1 MSANELRL
9 VLLAAGIVLLLLLYW
24 FGQPRKGGAERRRA
38 LPARREPRLQEPRGT
53 PESSSGSDDSRFARA
68 SEAESRTP
76 ERTGPRVMLGA
87 LRDFERLVVLHVIA
101 EEDEGFAGSDV
112 VVACEKLGLVYG
124 EGGIFHRLPDG
135 DREGVPLF
143 SVSSMVEP
151 GSFDLGRLD
160 ALRLPGLC
168 VFMAIPGPRP
178 ALDQWEAMLPA
189 AERLAG
195 LLGGR
200 LVDERMNALG
210 RQGIAHLRDELR
222 HFDRRQARRRFPPR
236 LGGSP

>member
-1 MSANELRL
+1 MTPNELRL
-9 VLLAAGIVLLLLLYW
+9 VLLAAGIAFLLLLYW
-24 FGQPRKGGAERRRA
+24 FGQPRKGGAERRKA
-38 LPARREPRLQEPRGT
+38 PPVRREPRLQPQRSEPESTSAGDDSPPAGERGT
-53 PESSSGSDDSRFARA
+53 
-68 SEAESRTP
+68 ESRHP
-76 ERTGPRVMLGA
+76 GRTGPRVMLGA
-87 LRDFERLVVLHVIA
+87 LRDFERLVVLHVVA
-101 EEDEGFAGSDV
+101 EGDEGFAGSDV

-143 SVSSMVEP
+143 SVSSMIEP

-200 LVDERMNALG
+200 LMDERMNALG

-222 HFDRRQARRRFPPR
+222 HFDRRQARRRITPR
-236 LGGSP
+236 LGGAP

>member
-9 VLLAAGIVLLLLLYW
+9 VLLAAGVLFLFLLYW
-24 FGQPRKGGAERRRA
+24 FG
-38 LPARREPRLQEPRGT
+38 RRERSAKAKRGVASRRSEPRGPQSPLKDDAEQST
-53 PESSSGSDDSRFARA
+53 KANGDASGGMQDDQDAAGSR
-68 SEAESRTP
+68 
-76 ERTGPRVMLGA
+76 PRVVLRA
-87 LRDFERLVVLHVIA
+87 LRDFERVVVLYVVA
-101 EEDEGFAGSDV
+101 DEEGFALADV

-124 EGGIFHRLPDG
+124 EGGIFHRLPEG
-135 DREGVPLF
+135 DREGAPLF
-143 SVSSMVEP
+143 SVASMVEP
-151 GSFDLGRLD
+151 GRLELERID
-160 ALRLPGLC
+160 SVRLPGLC

-200 LVDERMNALG
+200 LLDERMNALG

-222 HFDRRQARRRFPPR
+222 KFDRRQMRRWTPSFRRGP
-236 LGGSP
+236 

>member
-9 VLLAAGIVLLLLLYW
+9 VLLAAGIVFLLLLYW
-24 FGQPRKGGAERRRA
+24 FGRPRKDARERRGGRA
-38 LPARREPRLQEPRGT
+38 VRREPRLQEPRL
-53 PESSSGSDDSRFARA
+53 GSEAGDSPGAPTEMPATEKASA
-68 SEAESRTP
+68 SEGR
-76 ERTGPRVMLGA
+76 ERPRVVLGA
-87 LRDFERLVVLHVIA
+87 LRDFERVVVLYVLA
-101 EEDEGFAGSDV
+101 EGAEGFAGADV

-135 DREGVPLF
+135 DREGAPLF
-143 SVSSMVEP
+143 SVASMVEP
-151 GSFDLGRLD
+151 GSFDLARLET
-160 ALRLPGLC
+160 LSVPGLC

-200 LVDERMNALG
+200 LLDERMNALG
-210 RQGIAHLRDELR
+210 RQGIAHWRDEMR
-222 HFDRRQARRRFPPR
+222 AFDRRQARRRIPPR
-236 LGGSP
+236 LGRPP